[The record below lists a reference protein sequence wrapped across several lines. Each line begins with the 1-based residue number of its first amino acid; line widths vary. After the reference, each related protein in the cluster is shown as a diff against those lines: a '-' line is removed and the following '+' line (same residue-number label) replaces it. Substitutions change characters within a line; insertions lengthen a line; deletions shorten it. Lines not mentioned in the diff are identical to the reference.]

1 MGEWIANPL
10 ANTTLKEILPCVS
23 MNVSHSVLDQTTQL
37 VNDTIRG
44 INKGIE
50 TNFIN
55 GSTSSPILPLCN
67 PSFSKS
73 SSLSLVAHGVNCVN
87 ISTAAQV
94 SFEHYCVLELGI
106 MCPMKIF

>member
-10 ANTTLKEILPCVS
+10 AKTTLKEILPCVS

-50 TNFIN
+50 THFIN

-67 PSFSKS
+67 PSFSMS
-73 SSLSLVAHGVNCVN
+73 SSLSLVAQDVNCVN
-87 ISTAAQV
+87 ISIAAQV
-94 SFEHYCVLELGI
+94 SFEYYCVLELGI